1 MPWTRYTVAIG
12 PGNHI
17 LEWKYA
23 NQLAEGEYDNA
34 FYIDDITVGNTYSI
48 YRANCDGS
56 NVTLIAS
63 NIADANY
70 VDYGWDV
77 LPIGQYKYGIS
88 NDGGNTSAWSE
99 CLDKDVLSV
108 DENNAMEIKVYPNP
122 TNGILFVQTL
132 CATSLQAET
141 EYCITNLTGQTLISG
156 HITDETQQIDVTG
169 LAEGMYF
176 VRIQNNSK
184 TIIKKFCIV
193 K

>member
-56 NVTLIAS
+56 NAELIAS
-63 NIADANY
+63 NVADAHY
-70 VDYGWDV
+70 VDYGWDA

-88 NDGGNTSAWSE
+88 TDGGNTIAWSD
-99 CLDKDVLSV
+99 CLDKDVMTV
-108 DENNAMEIKVYPNP
+108 DEQDGLEATIYPNP
-122 TNGILFVQTL
+122 ANNQ
-132 CATSLQAET
+132 
-141 EYCITNLTGQTLISG
+141 LTIARVGMK
-156 HITDETQQIDVTG
+156 HITLVSVTG
-169 LAEGMYF
+169 ETLYEAEVDADKIALSLNEYPSGMYF
-176 VRIQNNSK
+176 IRIQGDEGIV
-184 TIIKKFCIV
+184 TKKFTIA

>member
-1 MPWTRYTVAIG
+1 MG

-17 LEWKYA
+17 LEWKYS

-34 FYIDDITVGNTYSI
+34 FYIDDITVGNAFDI

-56 NVTLIAS
+56 NAELIAS
-63 NIADANY
+63 NIADAHY
-70 VDYGWDV
+70 VDYGWDA

-88 NDGGNTSAWSE
+88 TDGGNTIDWSE
-99 CLDKDVLSV
+99 CLEKDVMVV

-122 TNGILFVQTL
+122 TNNVLFV
-132 CATSLQAET
+132 
-141 EYCITNLTGQTLISG
+141 
-156 HITDETQQIDVTG
+156 HITDETQQIDVTD

-176 VRIQNNSK
+176 VRIQGDEEF
-184 TIIKKFCIV
+184 IIKKFCIV